1 DYGKRPV
8 RNKVIQWSQD
18 ANVFP
23 ALMAPTTPRVGVLEV
38 KDKSLPELT
47 VLWYVV
53 QLMRAKPSLFPRTNI
68 TTDPI
73 RLSPYDV
80 LHGWKLL
87 SFFWKQIQGGKK
99 AKGKPQKNVAIPPVF
114 HTPTNPNAVLGS
126 GPNTASAGDP
136 GTAAAPV
143 SVTADALFGA
153 DHAQA
158 NSYMATK
165 QRADQL
171 GNSAL
176 LHHDTVQEA
185 LEKVFRS
192 DLSSAKATIS
202 RPAMTAVE
210 RDLLYK
216 HMMEMD
222 NFESELILH
231 EPTDT
236 SVGGSQTQ
244 VFLNRLAATSQASEL
259 IRVAAAE
266 ENDTEPDEATTEA
279 PGTGLQVQG
288 RMTLSAVPP
297 TYNDACQTL
306 ALDPVAPLLFV
317 PSNLNQAGTRL
328 KQWQVTGAAWMLE
341 QEKSPVGGGI
351 LADACGTGK
360 TTTLITT
367 LWYSSVAATKD
378 PTHTHRPTLVLC
390 PSALIDTW
398 LGELRARLGDAFRIL
413 LFQGSSLHTSD
424 YLRKSLTV
432 DTLSDL
438 ETELRALDP
447 TDIGTTRTIILSSY
461 TTWSM
466 RIMPEVDVGAGQMD
480 GAGDGVGND
489 DENDLAIEQLAEMQA
504 QTMED
509 DDTAGQVDFGSG
521 RKGRQ
526 VKRFDT
532 HLSGWFGRVVCD
544 EGHAAKTIRTRVH
557 QSVARLEAEHVWFLT
572 ATPLYNRAFDLCGY
586 LAIFYSGLR
595 RAGVLQEGGDDD
607 SEVDWFPHYKELA
620 DQAALPSPPPY
631 RLLQPKAFVSL
642 FRFGHLAPKE
652 AYWALPGIMRMLCLR
667 RDMGDPIEAADPESG
682 LIGDDIPP
690 LRIMTIDL
698 RNPPRIHEDHNTR
711 FVKLLSEMKKGHGS
725 ARAEAH
731 DAGAPGGD
739 SQGHLD
745 WRVMRLLCH
754 LSFSLTLDDYYRRAD
769 DESDTMAAAIG
780 KSIER
785 GDRGFADFWWRTC
798 EGARHMM
805 PTTRLGQAYYL
816 TTDAIK
822 LRYLMRI
829 FYQEGL
835 FSTGEGPRP
844 RFLVFVHWPMVMWL
858 VEMFLD
864 SIGVNY
870 VTIRATMTDSARR
883 EAAEQFISVDSKCD
897 VLLTSYQCGAHGLNL
912 HGQCSRVVLLEPPLN
927 MNTLFQAVGRV
938 HRLGQGVE
946 QKAWILFQ

>member
-1 DYGKRPV
+1 
-8 RNKVIQWSQD
+8 
-18 ANVFP
+18 
-23 ALMAPTTPRVGVLEV
+23 
-38 KDKSLPELT
+38 
-47 VLWYVV
+47 
-53 QLMRAKPSLFPRTNI
+53 
-68 TTDPI
+68 
-73 RLSPYDV
+73 
-80 LHGWKLL
+80 
-87 SFFWKQIQGGKK
+87 
-99 AKGKPQKNVAIPPVF
+99 
-114 HTPTNPNAVLGS
+114 
-126 GPNTASAGDP
+126 
-136 GTAAAPV
+136 
-143 SVTADALFGA
+143 
-153 DHAQA
+153 
-158 NSYMATK
+158 MATK

-266 ENDTEPDEATTEA
+266 ENDTKPDEATTEA

-466 RIMPEVDVGAGQMD
+466 RIMQEVDVGAGQID

-509 DDTAGQVDFGSG
+509 NNTAGQVDFGSG
-521 RKGRQ
+521 
-526 VKRFDT
+526 
-532 HLSGWFGRVVCD
+532 
-544 EGHAAKTIRTRVH
+544 
-557 QSVARLEAEHVWFLT
+557 
-572 ATPLYNRAFDLCGY
+572 
-586 LAIFYSGLR
+586 
-595 RAGVLQEGGDDD
+595 
-607 SEVDWFPHYKELA
+607 
-620 DQAALPSPPPY
+620 
-631 RLLQPKAFVSL
+631 
-642 FRFGHLAPKE
+642 
-652 AYWALPGIMRMLCLR
+652 
-667 RDMGDPIEAADPESG
+667 
-682 LIGDDIPP
+682 
-690 LRIMTIDL
+690 
-698 RNPPRIHEDHNTR
+698 
-711 FVKLLSEMKKGHGS
+711 
-725 ARAEAH
+725 
-731 DAGAPGGD
+731 
-739 SQGHLD
+739 
-745 WRVMRLLCH
+745 
-754 LSFSLTLDDYYRRAD
+754 
-769 DESDTMAAAIG
+769 
-780 KSIER
+780 
-785 GDRGFADFWWRTC
+785 
-798 EGARHMM
+798 
-805 PTTRLGQAYYL
+805 
-816 TTDAIK
+816 
-822 LRYLMRI
+822 
-829 FYQEGL
+829 
-835 FSTGEGPRP
+835 
-844 RFLVFVHWPMVMWL
+844 
-858 VEMFLD
+858 
-864 SIGVNY
+864 
-870 VTIRATMTDSARR
+870 
-883 EAAEQFISVDSKCD
+883 
-897 VLLTSYQCGAHGLNL
+897 
-912 HGQCSRVVLLEPPLN
+912 
-927 MNTLFQAVGRV
+927 
-938 HRLGQGVE
+938 
-946 QKAWILFQ
+946 